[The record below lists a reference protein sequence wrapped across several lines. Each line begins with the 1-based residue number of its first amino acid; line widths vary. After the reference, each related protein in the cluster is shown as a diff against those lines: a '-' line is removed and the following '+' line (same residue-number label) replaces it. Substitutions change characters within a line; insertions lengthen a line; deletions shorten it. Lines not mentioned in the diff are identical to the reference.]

1 MKTLD
6 SRPTRI
12 ANELYDEIKKFQAQM
27 YNKGIKLS
35 FAGASRAY
43 LNNIKTKERT
53 KVEFKMRGI
62 RL

>member
-6 SRPTRI
+6 SKPTRI
-12 ANELYDEIKKFQAQM
+12 ANELYDEIKKFQLEM
-27 YNKGIKLS
+27 YKNGIRLS

-43 LNNIKTKERT
+43 LNTIKTKEKT
-53 KVEFKMRGI
+53 KMEFKMRGL